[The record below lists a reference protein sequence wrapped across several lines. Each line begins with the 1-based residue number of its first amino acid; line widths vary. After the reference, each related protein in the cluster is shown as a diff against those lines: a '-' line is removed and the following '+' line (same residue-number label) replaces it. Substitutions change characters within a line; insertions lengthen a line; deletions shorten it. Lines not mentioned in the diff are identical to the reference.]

1 MISGVANRVLGFTV
15 DSGTNRRL
23 RVCMCVCVQG
33 MHVRE
38 CVCLHV
44 GGVSHPNVGCFS
56 SREIS
61 YVALLVWLSGC
72 SEWLI

>member
-1 MISGVANRVLGFTV
+1 
-15 DSGTNRRL
+15 
-23 RVCMCVCVQG
+23 MCVCVQG